1 MKPETLLLRQV
12 HPSFV
17 QNGRVTSQVFRPTPK
32 DEHMLS
38 VDNGSQVSAEDSFA
52 RFIATPNCT
61 SIGVQAVTKQDCDEH
76 ELPVEQDGQPYPE
89 HCFID
94 YRAFSKKQI
103 ERKAKQLRVKAK
115 ARGWLYRV

>member
-1 MKPETLLLRQV
+1 MNPDTTLLRQI
-12 HPSFV
+12 HPGFL

-32 DEHMLS
+32 DENMLS
-38 VDNGSQVSAEDSFA
+38 VDNGNQVSAEDSFN

-61 SIGVQAVTKQDCDEH
+61 SMGVQAVTKLDCDEH

-94 YRAFSKKQI
+94 YRTFSKNQI
-103 ERKAKQLRVKAK
+103 ERKAKLLRVKAEE
-115 ARGWLYRV
+115 RGWLYRV